1 MEAITHARTP
11 DLTIRSG
18 RLAGTT
24 STTTVTSAMSSAS
37 GDSCDDAILGIKINM
52 DYLSLIAI
60 DNEIRR
66 HFEDSSLVQSGQPT
80 AVILMG
86 DVASGKTH
94 LRAKKYSQGFVL
106 IDAAEIFHHLS
117 GTEQLDF
124 PDALLGP
131 LEVIGPL
138 IALRALS
145 ERRNIVTE
153 VIGDDEEPTIELIT
167 ALKQAGYSVNV
178 VGVTCDLEEAIRRNE
193 NRGDSISAYF
203 AEPFQR
209 KWIIGACR
217 QLGSAAVA
225 P

>member
-1 MEAITHARTP
+1 
-11 DLTIRSG
+11 
-18 RLAGTT
+18 
-24 STTTVTSAMSSAS
+24 
-37 GDSCDDAILGIKINM
+37 M
-52 DYLSLIAI
+52 DCLSLIDI

-94 LRAKKYSQGFVL
+94 LRAKNYSQGFVL

-117 GTEQLDF
+117 GVEQLDF
-124 PDALLGP
+124 PHALLGP

-167 ALKQAGYSVNV
+167 ALKQAGYSVDV

-217 QLGSAAVA
+217 QLGSAVA
-225 P
+225 AP